1 MEGMRDRRPGD
12 GSGRCG
18 KDGVTAY
25 RVTVAVLVLLLV
37 FLAALLLGERKKAS
51 SFVEADGAGLRT
63 VRALGS
69 AARPALLA
77 SGTVPAADAGRA
89 ATEQAG
95 MASAS
100 AGEDAQPRRIT
111 PAEIYNPIPDIF
123 DAVSPGVVGVLN
135 YGELAVGEEK
145 ILSVYG
151 TGTGFIVSTDGYVLT
166 NAHVVENAA
175 AVSVRLSNGSEID
188 AKVIGADKETDVAV
202 LRIDAAGLTPLPCG
216 DSDAVRVGEFC
227 LAIGNPVDSER
238 LANTLTFGIISATAR
253 EVTIDSYTNVYL
265 QTDAAINFGNSGGP
279 LLNLR
284 GEVIGINSAKSITA
298 GYDSLGN
305 PVAAEGIGFA
315 LPINS
320 VLRIMEELILNG
332 SIRRP
337 GVGIT
342 VSTVTDE
349 MAKKEGVPYGAYVE
363 SIVPGAPADI
373 GGVRPGD
380 IITAIDGKE
389 VREHSE
395 LVTAVKEHRIGDVIE
410 LRIWRGGETLT
421 LRIELANKTEM
432 DFDKSVGA
440 EPPEQGTPL
449 PEQQAPEEGKDEEK
463 DIPKAGSTP

>member
-1 MEGMRDRRPGD
+1 MEEMKDRRAGN
-12 GSGRCG
+12 GSARCG
-18 KDGVTAY
+18 KDGAAAY
-25 RVTVAVLVLLLV
+25 SVTVIVLVILLV
-37 FLAALLLGERKKAS
+37 FLAVLLFGERRKGAS
-51 SFVEADGAGLRT
+51 FIEADGTPIRT
-63 VRALGS
+63 VRTLRS

-77 SGTVPAADAGRA
+77 SGSVPAAPAGGA
-89 ATEQAG
+89 DTAQNGTVP
-95 MASAS
+95 S
-100 AGEDAQPRRIT
+100 AGEDAQSRRIT

-123 DAVSPGVVGVLN
+123 DAVSPGVVGVFN
-135 YGELAVGEEK
+135 YGEITVGEER
-145 ILSVYG
+145 ILSVSG
-151 TGTGFIVSTDGYVLT
+151 TGTGFIVSADGYVLT
-166 NAHVVENAA
+166 NAHVVEKAA
-175 AVSVRLSNGSEID
+175 AVSVRLASGSEID

-202 LRIDAAGLTPLPCG
+202 LRIDADGLVPLPCG
-216 DSDAVRVGEFC
+216 DSDAVRAGEFC

-298 GYDSLGN
+298 GYDSFGN

-337 GVGIT
+337 GIGIT

-349 MAKKEGVPYGAYVE
+349 MVKAEGMPYGARVE
-363 SIVPGAPADI
+363 SIVPGAPADL

-380 IITAIDGKE
+380 VITAIDGME

-410 LRIWRGGETLT
+410 LTVWRAGETLT

-432 DFDKSVGA
+432 DFDASVGA
-440 EPPEQGTPL
+440 E
-449 PEQQAPEEGKDEEK
+449 APEADTPAPGGDAGKDEEK
-463 DIPKAGSTP
+463 DEPKAGSTP